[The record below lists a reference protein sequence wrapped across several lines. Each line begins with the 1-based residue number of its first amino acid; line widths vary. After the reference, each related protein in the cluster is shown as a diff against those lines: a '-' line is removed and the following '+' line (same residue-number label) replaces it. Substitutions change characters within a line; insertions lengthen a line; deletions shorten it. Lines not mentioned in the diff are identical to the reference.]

1 MGCDTLALSVVDFV
15 VAITMHS
22 PALARLRSPNSS
34 GALRTWPR
42 CVPTGTV
49 AAHRPRLHTIVHALE
64 DDDEEETVEYGESK
78 TCTVPSEM
86 GSCGNHWFPRCFCLV
101 SFFCSSKCAL

>member
-64 DDDEEETVEYGESK
+64 DDDEEETVEYGQSK
-78 TCTVPSEM
+78 TCTVPSAIIELLM
-86 GSCGNHWFPRCFCLV
+86 VLSLLFSCFC
-101 SFFCSSKCAL
+101 KCAL